1 MTERIGV
8 AGAGTM
14 GAGIAQLAAL
24 AGYETLL
31 HDPEPEALERG
42 IERLRADLARG
53 VDRGRWTA
61 ADAEA
66 ATALVSAAPKLEDLA
81 GCDLVVEAAPESL
94 ALKRELFRR
103 LEEVCAPDAVLA
115 TNTSSLSV
123 TAIAAEAD
131 SPQRICGMH
140 YFNPPPA
147 MRLVEVVAGDATADA
162 ALELTAEVARRYA
175 PRTES
180 AFWPTGP
187 RVRSASRRCGYW
199 ESGSR
204 TPTRSTASCGSEAAT
219 GWARSSSWT

>member
-31 HDPEPEALERG
+31 HDPEPNALERG
-42 IERLRADLARG
+42 IDRLRADLARG

-66 ATALVSAAPKLEDLA
+66 ATALVSAAPKLVDLA

-123 TAIAAEAD
+123 TAISAEAD
-131 SPQRICGMH
+131 
-140 YFNPPPA
+140 
-147 MRLVEVVAGDATADA
+147 
-162 ALELTAEVARRYA
+162 
-175 PRTES
+175 
-180 AFWPTGP
+180 
-187 RVRSASRRCGYW
+187 
-199 ESGSR
+199 
-204 TPTRSTASCGSEAAT
+204 
-219 GWARSSSWT
+219 